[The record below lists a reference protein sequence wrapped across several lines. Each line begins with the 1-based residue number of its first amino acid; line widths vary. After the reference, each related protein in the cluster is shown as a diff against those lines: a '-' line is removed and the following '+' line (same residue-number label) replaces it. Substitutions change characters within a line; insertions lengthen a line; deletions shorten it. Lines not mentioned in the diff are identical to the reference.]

1 MISETTVW
9 IADTE
14 FDGVIKKANLISI
27 FNQLASHDEDFN
39 GNNGEE
45 YLWEEA
51 EEQGYECNADFL
63 INKVLKDVS
72 DDEDLDYGKVRN
84 LIDTFLFEWT
94 GHDDYYGG
102 VDFDFYDKNNVLF
115 VAVAVAREN

>member
-1 MISETTVW
+1 MISETSVW

-14 FDGVIKKANLISI
+14 FDKVVKKANLISI

-45 YLWEEA
+45 CLWKEA
-51 EEQGYECNADFL
+51 KEQGYECNADFL
-63 INKVLKDVS
+63 INKVLKDI
-72 DDEDLDYGKVRN
+72 DEDEDLDYGKVRK
-84 LIDTFLFEWT
+84 LIYTFLFEWT
-94 GHDDYYGG
+94 GYDDYYDG

-115 VAVAVAREN
+115 VAVAVASEH

>member
-1 MISETTVW
+1 MLSETTVW

-27 FNQLASHDEDFN
+27 FNQLATHDEDFN

-45 YLWEEA
+45 YLWKSA
-51 EEQGYECNADFL
+51 KEQNYECNADYL
-63 INKVLKDVS
+63 IDKVLKDI
-72 DDEDLDYGKVRN
+72 DEDEDLDYGKVRK